1 MKDRNENPEGI
12 AVFPRSIARGMAKA
26 EIGSSRLSKYSWR
39 QAAAAR
45 SGKQIRTQK
54 GARHAERSE

>member
-26 EIGSSRLSKYSWR
+26 EIGSSSLSGHPWRL
-39 QAAAAR
+39 AAATRAGKYAR
-45 SGKQIRTQK
+45 RQK
-54 GARHAERSE
+54 GDQHAKRSE